1 MNKVTS
7 IFTVIDYKTG
17 AEVQEEVTGAGEG
30 AIRFLRRKFPRFTK
44 YVLEGFNI
52 NGVFKP
58 LSIYTR
64 Y

>member
-1 MNKVTS
+1 MKKVTS
-7 IFTVIDYKTG
+7 IYTVIDYKTG

-30 AIRFLRRKFPRFTK
+30 AIRYLRKKFPRFTK

-52 NGVFKP
+52 DGVFKP
-58 LSIYTR
+58 LGIYS